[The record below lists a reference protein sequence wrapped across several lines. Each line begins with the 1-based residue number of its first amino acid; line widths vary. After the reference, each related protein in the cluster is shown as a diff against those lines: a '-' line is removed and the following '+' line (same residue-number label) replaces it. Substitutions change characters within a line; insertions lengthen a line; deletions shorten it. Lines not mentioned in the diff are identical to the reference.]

1 MTWMTR
7 SNIMNDSSD
16 KNAGGAGAAV
26 RSLTGQSSLPAQ
38 QGPGSSV
45 APAADSSIYVLD
57 ENRSSRFQMA
67 EQGNN
72 TRAASAFQVTQRP
85 RRRKWGAFLG
95 FLLLVAAPT
104 AAIAYYTLEVA
115 TPQFESEFQF
125 GVRSADA
132 ARNDATAIFNGM
144 AAASQI
150 GLDSYMIVE
159 FIKSRAMLDHLS
171 SKMDFAATFGDPKID
186 EWARLKAGATIEEKL
201 EYWRSLVEPY
211 FDLTTGAIY
220 VRVRAFDAENA
231 RKIGDII
238 LDRATQLVNEMS
250 QQIRDDALRTAN
262 KEVAN
267 AETRLKQAVSAVQAF
282 RDTSSRIDPA
292 KEADAGLSSTKTLS
306 DEIARLKA
314 QLAVQRSYLS
324 NRSPAVVASER
335 RIKALEAELASLR
348 NTLTSDTPA
357 NAGSSALSQ
366 DIGAFSTLTLE
377 QRFAE
382 EHYSSALTILN
393 RAKLT
398 AEQQVSYLA
407 VFVKPTVP
415 SSSTY
420 PDPVR
425 FTLIAFA
432 ACLGLWLFLLILFK
446 SIRDR

>member
-1 MTWMTR
+1 MRRHTAQTGLATH
-7 SNIMNDSSD
+7 DAVSS
-16 KNAGGAGAAV
+16 AVAPSSEAAV
-26 RSLTGQSSLPAQ
+26 F
-38 QGPGSSV
+38 
-45 APAADSSIYVLD
+45 VLD
-57 ENRSSRFQMA
+57 EGSAPRFHIADPGNTPHTSS
-67 EQGNN
+67 
-72 TRAASAFQVTQRP
+72 TFQVNQRP
-85 RRRKWGAFLG
+85 RRRRWGSLVG
-95 FLLLVAAPT
+95 FVLLVAVPT
-104 AAIAYYTLEVA
+104 AAISYYSWRIA
-115 TPQFESEFQF
+115 TPQFVSEFQF

-171 SKMDFAATFGDPKID
+171 SKMDFAATFGNTSID

-201 EYWRSLVEPY
+201 EYWRSMVEPY

-220 VRVRAFDAENA
+220 VRVRAFDAEKA
-231 RKIGDII
+231 RQIGDII
-238 LDRATQLVNEMS
+238 LERATQLVNEMS

-262 KEVAN
+262 KEVADS
-267 AETRLKQAVSAVQAF
+267 EQRLKQAVAAVQTF
-282 RDTSSRIDPA
+282 RDTSSRIDPT
-292 KEADAGLSSTKTLS
+292 KEAEAGLSSTKSLN

-324 NRSPAVVASER
+324 SKSPAVVASER
-335 RIKALEAELASLR
+335 RIGAMEAELAALR
-348 NTLTSDTPA
+348 KTLTSETP
-357 NAGSSALSQ
+357 GSASEPVLSQ

-382 EHYSSALTILN
+382 EYYSSALTTLN
-393 RAKLT
+393 RAKIT

-432 ACLGLWLFLLILFK
+432 ACMGLWLFLLILVR